1 MELDRLTL
9 IGPRKRV
16 KPKPRLM
23 ALTISNLAYTLTNSM
38 VSLTDALNTSAF
50 DLVNSLHSTAMQLGS
65 VAMLPSY
72 RMSAGAE
79 RFGRNA
85 ALLLRLRR
93 ARSAS
98 IELTPLRIALIM
110 LVLDLLLR
118 YPVTKVWDYIWGKL
132 FP

>member
-1 MELDRLTL
+1 M
-9 IGPRKRV
+9 
-16 KPKPRLM
+16 
-23 ALTISNLAYTLTNSM
+23 
-38 VSLTDALNTSAF
+38 
-50 DLVNSLHSTAMQLGS
+50 
-65 VAMLPSY
+65 
-72 RMSAGAE
+72 
-79 RFGRNA
+79 
-85 ALLLRLRR
+85 LLRLRR

>member
-1 MELDRLTL
+1 
-9 IGPRKRV
+9 
-16 KPKPRLM
+16 M